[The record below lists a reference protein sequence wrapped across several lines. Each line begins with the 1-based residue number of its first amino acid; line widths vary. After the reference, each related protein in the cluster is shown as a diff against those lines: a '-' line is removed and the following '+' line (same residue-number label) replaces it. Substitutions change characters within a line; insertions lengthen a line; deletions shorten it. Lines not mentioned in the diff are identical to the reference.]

1 MESPGHVV
9 IETFDAVGV
18 LHRERAEGLVDGIVL
33 GGACGCGQRHQDG
46 RALVHE
52 EPLPPRRRVVCACAY
67 VLVCAYVP
75 CMYM

>member
-18 LHRERAEGLVDGIVL
+18 LHRERAEGLVDGVVL

-52 EPLPPRRRVVCACAY
+52 EALHRDGNVVGAW
-67 VLVCAYVP
+67 V
-75 CMYM
+75 